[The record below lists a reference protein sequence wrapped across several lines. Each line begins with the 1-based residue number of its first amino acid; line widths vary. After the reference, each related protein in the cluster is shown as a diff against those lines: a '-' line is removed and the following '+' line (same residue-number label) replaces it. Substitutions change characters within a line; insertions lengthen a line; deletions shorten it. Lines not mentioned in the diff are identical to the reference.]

1 MPFLNLAS
9 VSIDFP
15 VFGHFAHSLK
25 RTIASSVTGGAIG
38 TETGVT
44 TVHALADVTL
54 RIAEGERVGIMG
66 HNGSGKTTLLRTL
79 AGVYPPTRGTFTCDG
94 TVASLIDPSL
104 GIEQE
109 LNGYE
114 NIELRGA
121 LIGLPPHV
129 MKGLV
134 PDIEA
139 FSELGEYLAMPLR
152 TYSTGMLMRLVFAIA
167 TAMRADILLMDE
179 WLSVGDAGF
188 REKAEQRLRDVV
200 QESGILV
207 LASHSEQLIA
217 KECNRIVV
225 LEHGRI
231 IRDEPL

>member
-1 MPFLNLAS
+1 MPFLSLTS
-9 VSIDFP
+9 VAIDFP

-25 RTIASSVTGGAIG
+25 RTLASSVTGGAIG

-54 RIAEGERVGIMG
+54 RIVQGERVGIMG

-79 AGVYPPTRGTFTCDG
+79 AGVYPPTRGMFTCGG
-94 TVASLIDPSL
+94 TVSSLIDPSL
-104 GIEQE
+104 GIEPE

-114 NIELRGA
+114 NVELRGA
-121 LIGLPPHV
+121 LIGLPRHV
-129 MKGLV
+129 VKGLM

-139 FSELGEYLAMPLR
+139 FSELGQYLAMPLR

-179 WLSVGDAGF
+179 WLSVGDADF
-188 REKAEQRLRDVV
+188 RDKAEQRLRDVV

-207 LASHSEQLIA
+207 LASHSEELIK

-231 IRDEPL
+231 VRDEPL